1 MAASSAAPSNSKVL
15 RFFNIVKTSE
25 TAKAITLHTAI
36 FWNLHW
42 FPTLSFIHERLL
54 YDYPPPKK
62 KIKRK
67 KRDHCI
73 TAELKYHCNW
83 FHVILNPWMSP
94 LSRTQ
99 YTNTKG
105 GTARQKGSPRVTS
118 SYMWLGILIH
128 KNNLVTIISIAC
140 LCDSQS
146 FILSTAKGRA
156 TAYTSKKETNKI
168 A

>member
-1 MAASSAAPSNSKVL
+1 MLRRPRQPKPLPCILQFFGTCIDFPLYPSFMKDYYM
-15 RFFNIVKTSE
+15 
-25 TAKAITLHTAI
+25 ITPH
-36 FWNLHW
+36 
-42 FPTLSFIHERLL
+42 
-54 YDYPPPKK
+54 PKN

-140 LCDSQS
+140 LCDSHKAS
-146 FILSTAKGRA
+146 F
-156 TAYTSKKETNKI
+156 
-168 A
+168 